1 VLSVP
6 SSPERALISVA
17 SRHDDLAVPPRHAVR
32 ATRLAGRERRSQ
44 LLDAASELFAERG
57 LGDVSVAEI
66 AEAAD
71 AFPSQVTYYFGSKE
85 ALFVEAACRGV
96 LRAAS
101 EVERA
106 GARARTPK
114 TYVRAIVTTALG
126 APALPGFI
134 EAMLLARRRPELA
147 PLVQR
152 TLERLH
158 AEGARAVQQT
168 LDRRGWALVTTPD
181 VEARAFWATVL
192 GVVLERAALGEAFDR
207 ATAEAAVLLVLNLHP
222 DQLTRPGGDT
232 QDVDE
237 RPRPHTR
244 AEVTT
249 D

>member
-1 VLSVP
+1 MAP
-6 SSPERALISVA
+6 
-17 SRHDDLAVPPRHAVR
+17 RHDHLAAPPRHAVR

-44 LLDAASELFAERG
+44 LLDAASELFAEHG

-66 AEAAD
+66 AERAD
-71 AFPSQVTYYFGSKE
+71 AFPSQISYYFGSKE

-106 GARARTPK
+106 GARARTP
-114 TYVRAIVTTALG
+114 TSYVRAIVTTALG
-126 APALPGFI
+126 APALSSFI

-152 TLERLH
+152 TLERVH
-158 AEGARAVQQT
+158 ADGARAVQQT
-168 LDRRGWALVTTPD
+168 LDRRGWGLVTTPD

-207 ATAEAAVLLVLNLHP
+207 ATADAAVLLMLNLHP
-222 DQLTRPGGDT
+222 DQLPVPRGDT
-232 QDVDE
+232 HDVDE
-237 RPRPHTR
+237 RLRPPTR